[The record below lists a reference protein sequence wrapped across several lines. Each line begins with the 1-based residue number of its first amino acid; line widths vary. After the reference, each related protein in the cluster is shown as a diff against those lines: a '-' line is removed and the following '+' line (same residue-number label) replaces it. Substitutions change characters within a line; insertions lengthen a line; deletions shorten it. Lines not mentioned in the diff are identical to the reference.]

1 MADHNKKEGL
11 ENQLNIELN
20 EQVAEGTYANLA
32 IISHGQSEFVFD
44 FVRIMPGLQKHKVQ
58 SRIVMTPDHAKRLMR
73 ALQDNISKFENQF
86 GEIKEPERGGNTIPF
101 PMMPPTEA

>member
-1 MADHNKKEGL
+1 MADQKKPEDK
-11 ENQLNIELN
+11 NQLNIELT
-20 EQVAEGTYANLA
+20 EQVAEGVYANLA

-73 ALQDNISKFENQF
+73 ALQDNITKFEKQF
-86 GEIKEPERGGNTIPF
+86 GDIQEPDRGGNSIPF
-101 PMMPPTEA
+101 PMVPPTEA